1 MIEADVGDDAVR
13 PGIKAALEAEARQ
26 ILVNFQEGFLINV
39 AGIFGLVQNI
49 QGNSQDV
56 AVVAVHQL
64 FKRFAVAALR
74 AFDQGALIGR
84 SQAAPRDSRWQA
96 EPSHGISGAV
106 NGPGDRH
113 FVCSH
118 RDVLA

>member
-13 PGIKAALEAEARQ
+13 PGIKAALEAETRQ
-26 ILVNFQEGFLINV
+26 ILVNFQEGFLIDV
-39 AGIFGLVQNI
+39 AGIFGLVQNV
-49 QGNSQDV
+49 QGDSQDV

-84 SQAAPRDSRWQA
+84 SQAAPRDSQGRGA
-96 EPSHGISGAV
+96 SRRDLRRRYRTRPSSFRLQ
-106 NGPGDRH
+106 P
-113 FVCSH
+113 S
-118 RDVLA
+118 